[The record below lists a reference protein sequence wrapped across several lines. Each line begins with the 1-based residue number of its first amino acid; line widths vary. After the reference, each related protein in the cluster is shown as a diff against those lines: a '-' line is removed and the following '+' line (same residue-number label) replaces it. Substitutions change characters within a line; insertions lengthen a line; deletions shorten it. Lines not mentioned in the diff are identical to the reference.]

1 MNGLVNCFQESDKE
15 TLFEKNPDMA
25 NLSIPEI
32 TKDERVEYRST
43 LLVEKVFKKNNL
55 ENNFM
60 TDKGLFHA
68 TSILIDGREYTT
80 YAPNLD
86 ELIIGLKGTRSRL
99 ELRGKLVGSKFEEVL
114 SINDIEKGE
123 EFGGQPAGG
132 KKQNKGIIFED
143 ELYNRLAECIRGTT
157 CKGKYARQA
166 KHILDATSSAI
177 GSPVKDVELEGGKN
191 KPRPLILDGNNPII
205 QPKEPSGHGELL
217 TDITLKH
224 ENGKFSYLSL
234 KYESTLT
241 FVNAGVQ
248 AKHFPSFE
256 IKGGAIK
263 NKMGTKILEA
273 LGIDNNSFCDVF
285 NKYGKTS
292 GKPMVSPHK
301 VDVSTKVNK
310 RMLKKFVQTAIGAN
324 YWMVHG
330 MPGGQVYFWKMSSD
344 KNPAMATINGK
355 IELLYGGS
363 NGMGKRIDMT
373 FKNRFFEY
381 KLNIRNKQGGL
392 YPSHLMMD
400 YKSLGATGKILLK
413 D

>member
-15 TLFEKNPDMA
+15 NLFEKNTNMA

-43 LLVEKVFKKNNL
+43 LLVEKVFKKNTL

-80 YAPNLD
+80 YASDLD
-86 ELIIGLKGTRSRL
+86 KTIIGLKGTRGRL
-99 ELRGKLVGSKFEEVL
+99 ELRGKLAGSKFEEIL

-166 KHILDATSSAI
+166 KYILDATSSAI
-177 GSPVKDVELEGGKN
+177 GSPVIDVILEGGRN
-191 KPRPLILDGNNPII
+191 SPRPLILDGNNPII

-224 ENGKFSYLSL
+224 ENGKSSYLSL
-234 KYESTLT
+234 KFSSTLT
-241 FVNAGVQ
+241 FDFFKDKNRVSIISVPRCDDITPECVGYDNEGNGKWGVCLP
-248 AKHFPSFE
+248 KFPWTKTVLE
-256 IKGGAIK
+256 ENENNPIGEAIK
-263 NKMGTKILEA
+263 
-273 LGIDNNSFCDVF
+273 S
-285 NKYGKTS
+285 TS
-292 GKPMVSPHK
+292 ECM
-301 VDVSTKVNK
+301 
-310 RMLKKFVQTAIGAN
+310 
-324 YWMVHG
+324 
-330 MPGGQVYFWKMSSD
+330 
-344 KNPAMATINGK
+344 
-355 IELLYGGS
+355 
-363 NGMGKRIDMT
+363 
-373 FKNRFFEY
+373 
-381 KLNIRNKQGGL
+381 
-392 YPSHLMMD
+392 
-400 YKSLGATGKILLK
+400 
-413 D
+413 

>member
-1 MNGLVNCFQESDKE
+1 MNGLVNCFQEFDKE

-68 TSILIDGREYTT
+68 ISILINGREYTT
-80 YAPNLD
+80 YSSDLGNT
-86 ELIIGLKGTRSRL
+86 IIELKGTMGARL

-114 SINDIEKGE
+114 SINNIEKGE

-166 KHILDATSSAI
+166 KYILDATSSAI
-177 GSPVKDVELEGGKN
+177 GSPPKKVKLEGGRN
-191 KPRPLILDGNNPII
+191 SPRPLILDGSDPII
-205 QPKEPSGHGELL
+205 QPKEPSGHGKLL
-217 TDITLKH
+217 TDITIEH

-234 KYESTLT
+234 KYSSTLT

-248 AKHFPSFE
+248 AKHFPSLE
-256 IKGGAIK
+256 IKGGVIK

-273 LGIDNNSFCDVF
+273 LGIDNKSFCDVLEEF
-285 NKYGKTS
+285 
-292 GKPMVSPHK
+292 
-301 VDVSTKVNK
+301 
-310 RMLKKFVQTAIGAN
+310 
-324 YWMVHG
+324 
-330 MPGGQVYFWKMSSD
+330 
-344 KNPAMATINGK
+344 
-355 IELLYGGS
+355 
-363 NGMGKRIDMT
+363 
-373 FKNRFFEY
+373 
-381 KLNIRNKQGGL
+381 
-392 YPSHLMMD
+392 
-400 YKSLGATGKILLK
+400 
-413 D
+413 